1 MEHTKKAPSIG
12 KLLLAGGATVQTIL
26 LLILV
31 YDSVERGNIKAVHTA
46 CAAILIICAETIY
59 LFKTITYE
67 INSAYEEEYM
77 RLTKHQNEFA
87 QIRQQSLSLRAEE
100 IQRIKENMFDT
111 LSRMDDF
118 LQQKSSDESS
128 AQSFH
133 SFAGDIKSMID
144 QTKKTIWCDNT
155 VVNIVIE
162 DKKRIADQY
171 NIRMDAV
178 LDVPENLPVSL
189 TDLCSVFANLLDNA
203 LEAAGYMDD
212 NKKWI
217 SIKATVISGYF
228 VLKVENSCQPDVK
241 RRGEQRIFRRKAGE
255 IHGIGLR
262 IVKKTAEKYGGKL
275 LTEEKNGIFRAIVYM
290 EHHKKEA
297 FEK

>member
-12 KLLLAGGATVQTIL
+12 KLLLAGGAAIQTIL
-26 LLILV
+26 LLFLI
-31 YDSVERGNIKAVHTA
+31 YDSVKRSSMNAVYAA
-46 CAAILIICAETIY
+46 CTGVLIVCGETIY
-59 LFKTITYE
+59 LFRTITYE
-67 INSAYEEEYM
+67 INSAYEEEYL
-77 RLTKHQNEFA
+77 RLKKHQDEYARIRAQFA
-87 QIRQQSLSLRAEE
+87 SLGDEE
-100 IQRIKENMFDT
+100 THKIKNHLLSA
-111 LSRMDDF
+111 LSRMEDS
-118 LQQKSSDESS
+118 LRQKSSDESP
-128 AQSFH
+128 ADSFRA
-133 SFAGDIKSMID
+133 FAGDIESMFD
-144 QTKKTIWCDNT
+144 QTRKTLWCKNT
-155 VVNIVIE
+155 IVNILIE
-162 DKKRIADQY
+162 DKKQIADLY
-171 NIRMDAV
+171 NIRMDTA

-203 LEAAGYMDD
+203 LEAAGQMDD

-228 VLKVENSCQPDVK
+228 VLKVENSCQPDIK